1 MLATVLAAIPGF
13 AQTGGTGSTGGT
25 NGALFCTIPLVPT
38 GTTNAQSFGELTCG
52 APLNTINVQFAAEG
66 AIPLNFVLASP
77 QPLLPADIFSGLQ
90 LGTLEAR
97 QFVKFVGSVLTV
109 DLSIVPAG
117 AVIPT
122 PATATLPP
130 GTLLT
135 EIRIQVQNATVTDS
149 SPQTILF
156 SGIVLASSSNGGSG
170 TGSTGTTGTPM
181 LPGLFGDPSGRAA
194 TVSLAFN
201 NPITFPGLGST
212 PAGEGSGTG
221 TITGTTG
228 GMFNGGDGAA
238 APATMIGVAVAGSFA
253 LASPS
258 GFVALSFPT
267 GGGGSTGGGG
277 GGGANGPEIVFA
289 PFAAVTN
296 SRQIQL
302 DASQTSV
309 GSGPVTY
316 LWKSTGVNVAGILNA
331 DTATPIIQFLGI
343 GPYQIS
349 LTVTNAAGQ
358 SSTATVTMQYN
369 GGS

>member
-1 MLATVLAAIPGF
+1 
-13 AQTGGTGSTGGT
+13 
-25 NGALFCTIPLVPT
+25 LVPT
-38 GTTNAQSFGELTCG
+38 GTTTAQTFGQLTCG
-52 APLNTINVQFAAEG
+52 ARGGALNTTNVQLAAEG

-77 QPLLPADIFSGLQ
+77 QPLLPPDIFSGLQ

-97 QFVKFVGSVLTV
+97 QFVKFIGNVLTI
-109 DLSIVPAG
+109 DLSAVPAG
-117 AVIPT
+117 TVIPT

-135 EIRIQVQNATVTDS
+135 EIRIQVQNAIVTDS
-149 SPQTILF
+149 SPQTMLF
-156 SGIVLASSSNGGSG
+156 SGVVLAGG
-170 TGSTGTTGTPM
+170 TGTTTPS
-181 LPGLFGDPSGRAA
+181 LPGLFGDLSGRAA
-194 TVSLAFN
+194 AVFVAFQ

-212 PAGEGSGTG
+212 PAGEGTGTG
-221 TITGTTG
+221 TITGSTG

-267 GGGGSTGGGG
+267 GGSGSTGGGG
-277 GGGANGPEIVFA
+277 GGAGGPQIVFA
-289 PFAAVTN
+289 PFPAVTN

-302 DASQTSV
+302 DASQTAV
-309 GSGPVTY
+309 VSGPVTY
-316 LWKSTGVNVAGILNA
+316 SWKSNGVNQAAILNA

-358 SSTATVTMQYN
+358 SSTATITIQYN